1 MGYHLIIDSVHF
13 LTEKIPGGYSLT
25 FALDLHVSHHFREFL
40 YFFIMTFSCFEST
53 SFASG
58 ALLRPIELACE
69 CELLSLPLS
78 RVPMARHAGSFLS
91 AVATIRLRKEPNP
104 SLCRYSPHLHL
115 TQKNCLD
122 LHQEL
127 LEKQIQNM
135 GESETGPLLPF
146 VGQQN
151 PSINEGTDYLDPNIA
166 SGEMSHPTQWPAP
179 KESGESITDV
189 PRQNI
194 AFGS

>member
-1 MGYHLIIDSVHF
+1 MIKQHTLGYHLIIDSVHF

-78 RVPMARHAGSFLS
+78 RVSMARHAVFPICSCYDQIAQGAKSISVSLLTTLASDTEELPRFTPG
-91 AVATIRLRKEPNP
+91 ALRKTDSKHGGIRDRSFATFCGSTKP
-104 SLCRYSPHLHL
+104 
-115 TQKNCLD
+115 
-122 LHQEL
+122 
-127 LEKQIQNM
+127 
-135 GESETGPLLPF
+135 
-146 VGQQN
+146 
-151 PSINEGTDYLDPNIA
+151 IN
-166 SGEMSHPTQWPAP
+166 
-179 KESGESITDV
+179 K
-189 PRQNI
+189 
-194 AFGS
+194 